1 MRNVTLMIYDL
12 LGKEIK
18 TLVNEQ
24 KNGDRFTVNL
34 NIDNLVSGVYFYYLK
49 INDFVDLKKIM
60 VLK

>member
-24 KNGDRFTVNL
+24 KNGDRFTGNL
-34 NIDNLVSGVYFYYLK
+34 NIDNLVSGVYFYHLK
-49 INDFVDLKKIM
+49 INDFVDSKKII

>member
-24 KNGDRFTVNL
+24 KNGDRFTGNL
-34 NIDNLVSGVYFYYLK
+34 NIDNLVSGVYFY
-49 INDFVDLKKIM
+49 
-60 VLK
+60 

>member
-34 NIDNLVSGVYFYYLK
+34 NIDNLVSGVYFYHLK
-49 INDFVDLKKIM
+49 INDFVDSKKII